1 MLNEFSIICQW
12 SKEFSLYIF
21 YFLITYLQILH
32 NEFWAYSL
40 PPTHFRSITFC
51 DSSKFVFCFSP
62 IESNLCCSYIQG
74 FMRSAVIC
82 FTCSTT
88 FYYKIILKTFFPHFI
103 YVSQFPIPPS
113 TFHLLPTFCPPQ
125 PPIHNSERVRFP
137 KGGGQQSLTPHFA
150 TGQRPFPRPYLS
162 RARYAYNKNGLQN
175 TSSSTIDKP
184 WPHFQ

>member
-74 FMRSAVIC
+74 FMRSTVIC

-88 FYYKIILKTFFPHFI
+88 FYYKIILKTFFSSFYICIPVPNPTFHF
-103 YVSQFPIPPS
+103 PPS
-113 TFHLLPTFCPPQ
+113 AHILPTSAPHPQ
-125 PPIHNSERVRFP
+125 LREGKVS
-137 KGGGQQSLTPHFA
+137 
-150 TGQRPFPRPYLS
+150 
-162 RARYAYNKNGLQN
+162 
-175 TSSSTIDKP
+175 
-184 WPHFQ
+184 